1 MIGNAKRA
9 FPELITPAEA
19 VALSVKYGT
28 AEAGARAIDIAN
40 EYQRQTEGE
49 RDRRFRE
56 YWTLA
61 AIYDAGRMQGIREE
75 RARRKAR

>member
-49 RDRRFRE
+49 RDRRDIA
-56 YWTLA
+56 A